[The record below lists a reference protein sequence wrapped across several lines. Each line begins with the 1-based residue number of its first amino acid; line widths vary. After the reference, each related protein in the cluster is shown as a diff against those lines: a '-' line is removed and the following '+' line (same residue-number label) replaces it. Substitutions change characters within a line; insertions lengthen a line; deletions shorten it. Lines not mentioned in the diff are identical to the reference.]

1 MNPVALDFAGWA
13 SRLRWDAVPAPV
25 RDRLTLRLA
34 DGVGLVAAGWDTPP
48 GRVVRDLA
56 ARMSTGGGPATPLL
70 FGGPPVTPAWA
81 ALAHGTLVHALDY
94 DDTFPA
100 SVVHPTSVLLPAA
113 LAAADVAGTAGDR
126 LAADPAGDAGDLLA
140 AVAAGDELLARLGAA
155 AGRDLHARGFQ
166 ATGVFGPL
174 AAALVV
180 GTRHRRD
187 PATVAAALGL
197 AGSMSGGLLEFLSD
211 GTWSKRLHPGWAAH
225 GGVVADALAAGGFPG
240 PATVVEGRHGLFA
253 SFLGRDLGE
262 PGAVT
267 AGLGEAWRS
276 AEAEIKHYPC
286 AHVLHP
292 FIAMAR
298 RLRATGQL
306 PAAGITEVV
315 CTVAPWYVP
324 IVCEPAAEKRAPVT
338 EYQARTSLPVAVALA
353 LLDDADV
360 AVASFEPAS
369 TDRPALRQLADRVRY
384 VADPRLSEG
393 FAGRLTVR
401 TADRELTA
409 EPDGGPD
416 PHPEARVRAKF
427 TAAVGGDGPAAAA
440 LWDAARHLDRH
451 GLAHLRRTTTD
462 LARSWHPA
470 TP

>member
-1 MNPVALDFAGWA
+1 MNPVALGFAGWA

-48 GRVVRDLA
+48 GRAVRDLA
-56 ARMSTGGGPATPLL
+56 AGMSAGGGPATPLL

-100 SVVHPTSVLLPAA
+100 SVVHPTSVLLPAT
-113 LAAADVAGTAGDR
+113 LAAADAAGTAD
-126 LAADPAGDAGDLLA
+126 DVLA

-174 AAALVV
+174 GAALVV
-180 GTRHRRD
+180 GTLHRRD

-253 SFLGRDLGE
+253 SFLGRDLAE
-262 PGAVT
+262 LDDVT
-267 AGLGEAWRS
+267 AGLGETWRS
-276 AEAEIKHYPC
+276 AEAEIKLYPC

-298 RLRATGQL
+298 RLRATGRLL
-306 PAAGITEVV
+306 PAGITEVV

-360 AVASFEPAS
+360 GVASFEPAS
-369 TDRPALRQLADRVRY
+369 TDRPALRRLADRVRY

-393 FAGRLTVR
+393 FAGRLMVR

-409 EPDGGPD
+409 EPDGGTD
-416 PHPEARVRAKF
+416 PHPEARVRDKF
-427 TAAVGGDGPAAAA
+427 TAAARGDGPATAA

-451 GLAHLRRTTTD
+451 GLAHLRRTAAD